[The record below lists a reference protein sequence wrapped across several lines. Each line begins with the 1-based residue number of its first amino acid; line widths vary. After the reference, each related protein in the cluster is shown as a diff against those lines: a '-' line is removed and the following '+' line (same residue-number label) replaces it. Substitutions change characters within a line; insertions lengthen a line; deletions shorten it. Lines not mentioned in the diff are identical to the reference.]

1 MQHQRNTLVFICT
14 LITALCLLGACA
26 THQAKKIDTAGFL
39 GDYSQLKEGDKEEA
53 QLIYINPD
61 ADIQSYTSILMDPIR
76 IYASKENNM
85 MNVSSEQQRKILNY
99 ADAAVREKLAAD
111 YMFVEEPGPG
121 VMRLRIALTEAEG
134 SRVVLDTVSTIVPI
148 GLALSGIQKLATG
161 SCSFVG
167 SAGVE
172 AELQDSLTG
181 TRLMAGVD
189 RRMGGKI
196 TGKFDKFD
204 KWRTVKNAVD
214 YWTERLQT
222 RLTEQR
228 EK

>member
-26 THQAKKIDTAGFL
+26 THQAKKTNTAGFL
-39 GDYSQLKEGDKEEA
+39 GDYSQLTEGDDDQA
-53 QLIYINPD
+53 LLVYLNPQ
-61 ADIQSYTSILMDPIR
+61 ADIKSYTKILMDPIR
-76 IYASKENNM
+76 IYASTEHTM
-85 MNVSSEQQRKILNY
+85 MNVSSEQQTKILNY
-99 ADAAVREKLAAD
+99 ANAAIREKLATD
-111 YMFVEEPGPG
+111 YEFVEEPGPE

-189 RRMGGKI
+189 RRIGGKV
-196 TGKFDKFD
+196 TGEFDKFD

-214 YWTERLQT
+214 YWAEQLQT
-222 RLTEQR
+222 RLAEQR
-228 EK
+228 TQ

>member
-1 MQHQRNTLVFICT
+1 
-14 LITALCLLGACA
+14 
-26 THQAKKIDTAGFL
+26 
-39 GDYSQLKEGDKEEA
+39 
-53 QLIYINPD
+53 
-61 ADIQSYTSILMDPIR
+61 
-76 IYASKENNM
+76 M

-99 ADAAVREKLAAD
+99 ADAAVREKLAED

-134 SRVVLDTVSTIVPI
+134 SRVILDTVSTILPI
-148 GLALSGIQKLATG
+148 GLALSGIQTLATG
-161 SCSFVG
+161 SGSFVG

-181 TRLMAGVD
+181 ERLMAAVD

-214 YWTERLQT
+214 YWAERLQM
-222 RLTEQR
+222 RLAEQR